1 MSTLDNSTVESAAHV
16 LAAYGLRATAL
27 ESITGGLINLTVS
40 VTTADDAQYVL
51 QRLNPIFNPEVNL
64 NLELVTRHLAAQGQ
78 VTPRLV
84 PALNG
89 AWWVLLDKACWRLLT
104 FVPGECFATLPGAR
118 YAHSAGQLLGR
129 FHCALATVVEPLP
142 YRREPV
148 HAPARHFANLRHALT
163 QHAGHPLSAK
173 VQSLAVAI
181 AEASAGLPPL
191 AVQPLRLLH
200 GDPKLS
206 NLRFNGDAS
215 PGCMLDLDT
224 LTEAPLA
231 YELGDAFRSWCNPQP
246 EDAVNADFDLA
257 LFSAAVEGY
266 AEDSRA
272 FITPQER
279 ASIVS
284 ATEMIYLELAAR
296 FAADAVNEAYFGWDA
311 VRFATRGE
319 HNLTRAQNQ
328 MAAAAALRA
337 QRVAAARCVRRV
349 FED

>member
-1 MSTLDNSTVESAAHV
+1 MSTLEESIVESAEHV
-16 LAAYGLRATAL
+16 LATYGLRATAL

-40 VTTADDAQYVL
+40 VETADASQYVL
-51 QRLNPIFNPEVNL
+51 QRLNPAFVPEVNL

-78 VTPRLV
+78 ATPRLV

-89 AWWVLLDKACWRLLT
+89 AWWVILDKTCWRLLT
-104 FVPGECFATLPGAR
+104 FVPGASFATLPDAR
-118 YAHSAGQLLGR
+118 YAHAAGQLLGR
-129 FHCALATVVEPLP
+129 FHRALATVAEPLP

-148 HAPARHFANLRHALT
+148 HAPARHFANLRHALA

-181 AEASAGLPPL
+181 AEASALLPPL
-191 AVQPLRLLH
+191 AVHPLRLLH

-206 NLRFNGDAS
+206 NLRFNADAS

-224 LTEAPLA
+224 LTAAPLA

-246 EDAVNADFDLA
+246 EDAVNADFDLG

-266 AEDSRA
+266 AEESRA
-272 FITPQER
+272 FITRQER
-279 ASIVS
+279 ASVVS

-296 FAADAVNEAYFGWDA
+296 FAADAVNESYFGWDA
-311 VRFATRGE
+311 ARFATRGE

-337 QRVAAARCVRRV
+337 QRMEAARCVRRV